1 MRTSR
6 EVVNVPTDLT
16 ITVEDQPGELAR
28 IGETLGNAGINI
40 EGLAGFTAQ
49 GQGFIHV
56 LVEDAAGAR
65 QALDGAGLKV
75 SDEADA
81 LVMDLPS
88 EGIDRP
94 GTLGQM
100 ARKLADAGVN
110 VQAIYIATKNRGVA
124 VTSDN
129 AKAQA
134 ALR

>member
-40 EGLAGFTAQ
+40 EGLAGFTSQ

-65 QALDGAGLKV
+65 EALDSAGLKV

-81 LVMDLPS
+81 LVMNLPT

-100 ARKLADAGVN
+100 ARKLAGAGIN
-110 VQAIYIATKNRGVA
+110 VQAIYLATKNRGVA

-129 AKAQA
+129 AKAQSI
-134 ALR
+134 LQ

>member
-1 MRTSR
+1 MA
-6 EVVNVPTDLT
+6 TDLT

-40 EGLAGFTAQ
+40 EGLAGFTMQ

-65 QALDGAGLKV
+65 EALDSAGLKV

-94 GTLGQM
+94 GTMGQM
-100 ARKLADAGVN
+100 ARKLSDAGVN
-110 VQAIYIATKNRGVA
+110 IQAIYLATKNRGVA

-129 AKAQA
+129 AKAQS

>member
-1 MRTSR
+1 
-6 EVVNVPTDLT
+6 VATDLT
-16 ITVEDQPGELAR
+16 ITVDDQPGELAR
-28 IGETLGNAGINI
+28 IGEALGSAGINI
-40 EGLAGFTAQ
+40 EGLAGFTAG

-56 LVEDAAGAR
+56 LVQDAAGAR
-65 QALDGAGLKV
+65 SALEGAGLKI
-75 SDEADA
+75 SDEGEA

-100 ARKLADAGVN
+100 SRKLADAGVN
-110 VQAIYIATKNRGVA
+110 IKAIYLATRNRGVA

-129 AKAQA
+129 SKAQA

>member
-1 MRTSR
+1 VAVT
-6 EVVNVPTDLT
+6 TDLT
-16 ITVEDQPGELAR
+16 ITVDDQPGELAR
-28 IGETLGNAGINI
+28 IGETLGKAGINI
-40 EGLAGFTAQ
+40 EGLAGFTTQ

-56 LVEDAAGAR
+56 LVKDASGAR
-65 QALDGAGLKV
+65 SALEEAGLKI

-94 GTLGQM
+94 GTMGQM

-110 VQAIYIATKNRGVA
+110 IQAIYLATKNRGVA

-129 AKAQA
+129 DKAQA
-134 ALR
+134 ALG